1 MGPDGV
7 DWVSETAQVSR
18 QSRDF
23 IQSSDGIKGCD
34 HLALTDFM
42 GDHNDFCAGLTGIE
56 LNNRLDGN
64 ACVAETATHLAD
76 HAGSIFR
83 VEPHIV
89 ALPDVSAVRQ
99 NARSPAAC
107 GQQRVHWPLIATGL
121 ADAGDVEDV
130 GHNTD
135 AVGPAPAPG
144 P

>member
-42 GDHNDFCAGLTGIE
+42 GDHNDFRAGLTGIE

-64 ACVAETATHLAD
+64 ARVSETATHLAD

-107 GQQRVHWPLIATGL
+107 RQQRVHWP
-121 ADAGDVEDV
+121 
-130 GHNTD
+130 
-135 AVGPAPAPG
+135 
-144 P
+144 